1 MNSRQGGGGD
11 SHSTTGIG
19 YGFLE
24 GTTGVY
30 ERINRETCEVEMDLK
45 KFFCLRSNLS
55 NDDIIFA

>member
-1 MNSRQGGGGD
+1 MNSRRGGD
-11 SHSTTGIG
+11 SLSTTGIG

-30 ERINRETCEVEMDLK
+30 ERITRETCEVEMDLK

-55 NDDIIFA
+55 NDDILFA

>member
-1 MNSRQGGGGD
+1 MNSRRGGGGA
-11 SHSTTGIG
+11 SLSTTGIR

-45 KFFCLRSNLS
+45 KFFCVRSNLR